1 MPVPQQLHEKLRPT
15 KGPFAFTREKL
26 AQHAIK
32 RPFWAILSTQGEL
45 FRAHPHIRPRRA
57 NFFAHRAQHSATVKP
72 PSPLLAPEQQPLKP
86 TTPLRPKNAPKT
98 PVSHPQR
105 RWRFQSHTGTITERR
120 QGFQSDAHKR
130 EQRRWRFQMRLG
142 MGEQRRCRFQLR
154 LALLAQRRRRYP
166 TTAWPVCGLRL
177 RHQQVPMCPLL
188 RKLAC
193 NSMTR
198 TFKNNQKR

>member
-1 MPVPQQLHEKLRPT
+1 MHPRSRQHLPAAALQWALPRDKVRPT
-15 KGPFAFTREKL
+15 HPFRSSSTKNFAQHGPFSDSSAKNF

-32 RPFWAILSTQGEL
+32 RRLWAILSKQGEL

-105 RWRFQSHTGTITERR
+105 RWRFQ
-120 QGFQSDAHKR
+120 
-130 EQRRWRFQMRLG
+130 MRLG
-142 MGEQRRCRFQLR
+142 MGE
-154 LALLAQRRRRYP
+154 QRRRRYP

-188 RKLAC
+188 RKLAR
-193 NSMTR
+193 NSIG
-198 TFKNNQKR
+198 